1 MLTKTVLGHSSVKMT
16 ERYVH
21 LAGIDEEMDRTAAE

>member
-1 MLTKTVLGHSSVKMT
+1 MLTKSVLGHSSVKMT

-21 LAGIDEEMDRTAAE
+21 LAWIDEDMEQAAGA